1 MHDVTAHT
9 ALDWMMR
16 FVESG
21 IPHQVVTPSSL
32 VLELAT
38 RDPDFKKILNSAALS
53 LPDGAGLLW
62 ASRFLG
68 ARLQARTTGVDLI
81 IPLARELAARNRSVF
96 LLGGAP
102 GVAEQAAARIKQC
115 VESLEIKGMHHGYF
129 QDDPQEEE
137 KLISELLTTRQ
148 PDVLMVA
155 MGVPQQEKWIAANL
169 RRLGVPLCIGVGGS
183 FDVLAGNVA
192 RSPALFRKIGLE
204 WLYRALREPHRFI
217 RLARLPRFVALV
229 LRERLSRDRE

>member
-1 MHDVTAHT
+1 MHDVTTHS

-38 RDPDFKKILNSAALS
+38 RDPDLKKILNSAALS

-81 IPLARELAARNRSVF
+81 IPMARALAAHKHSLF

-102 GVAEQAAARIKQC
+102 GVAERAAGRIKQC
-115 VESLEIKGMHHGYF
+115 AGTLEIKGMHHGYF
-129 QDDPQEEE
+129 HDDPQGEE
-137 KLISELLTTRQ
+137 KLIYEMIAGRR

-169 RRLGVPLCIGVGGS
+169 HRLGVPLCIGVGGS
-183 FDVLAGNVA
+183 FDVLAGNVT
-192 RSPALFRKIGLE
+192 RSPALLRKAGLE
-204 WLYRALREPHRFI
+204 WLYRALREPHRI
-217 RLARLPRFVALV
+217 KRLARLPRFVALV